1 MRIRLIQPRELFG
14 PPERQEEL
22 KTCWAKNDGLFDSY
36 AHPAG
41 QPFFNELFDLCHDNT
56 VNVIANSDIYF
67 DRQGIELIRGF
78 FQLEPYA
85 GALSR
90 WDIDPAGVP
99 ILWNNRDSQDVWV
112 FFGKP
117 RNIDAGFRMGIPGCD
132 NHLCWLMQIA
142 GYKVINP
149 AKTIKC
155 YHLHQVQWR
164 SYLVE
169 PDGKARGGDKIER
182 VPGPYAFVMPAEL

>member
-67 DRQGIELIRGF
+67 DASSAAMILARTDWGRIA
-78 FQLEPYA
+78 Y
-85 GALSR
+85 ALSR
-90 WDIDPAGVP
+90 WDVDSDGKAV
-99 ILWNNRDSQDVWV
+99 LWNHADSQDAWI
-112 FFGKP
+112 FGGKP
-117 RNIDAGFRMGIPGCD
+117 KGIDAPFPMGIPGCD
-132 NHLCWLMQIA
+132 NRLAWLIEQA
-142 GYKVINP
+142 GYTVLNP
-149 AKTIKC
+149 SLSIHA
-155 YHLHQVQWR
+155 YHLHNVKWR
-164 SYLVE
+164 SYLADPE
-169 PDGKARGGDKIER
+169 GKARGGQKMER
-182 VPGPYAFVMPAEL
+182 IPPPYKLVKPTTL